1 MLFPVTIYNASG
13 KVKEVISKERL
24 HRRHWKIF
32 QSTEGNYTGTGK
44 QTISKELKRKLDL
57 QFPEALMNSR
67 N

>member
-24 HRRHWKIF
+24 HRRHWKNF
-32 QSTEGNYTGTGK
+32 HNNEGSYTGAGR
-44 QTISKELKRKLDL
+44 QTISKELKRKLDA